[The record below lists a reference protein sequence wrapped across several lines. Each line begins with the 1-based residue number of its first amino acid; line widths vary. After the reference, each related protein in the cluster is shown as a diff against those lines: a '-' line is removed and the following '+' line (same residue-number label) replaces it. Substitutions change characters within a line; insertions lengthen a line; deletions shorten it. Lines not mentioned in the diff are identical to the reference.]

1 MWAAFYLRE
10 HNYDTYTNT
19 LLVIAILELQHSD
32 KIKSYYKNMHLHM
45 IKCVYLTHMS
55 STHDVLTH
63 VRYIHIII
71 KTFKYNQIIL
81 YIDMDFYMIKC
92 VY

>member
-1 MWAAFYLRE
+1 MY
-10 HNYDTYTNT
+10 
-19 LLVIAILELQHSD
+19 
-32 KIKSYYKNMHLHM
+32 LHM

-55 STHDVLTH
+55 STQDVLTH